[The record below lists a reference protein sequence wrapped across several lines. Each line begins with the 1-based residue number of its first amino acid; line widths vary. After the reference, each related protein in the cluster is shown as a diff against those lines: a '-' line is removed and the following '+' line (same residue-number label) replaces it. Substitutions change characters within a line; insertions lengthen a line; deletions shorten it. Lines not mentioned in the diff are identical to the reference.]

1 MTIHMISEVDISLEA
16 ELIGPTWLQVLAPVD
31 VGVVGGVAI
40 VAGVGVVG
48 GMVVVGVVIKLQISF
63 VTEQAL
69 SWPSVSR

>member
-1 MTIHMISEVDISLEA
+1 M
-16 ELIGPTWLQVLAPVD
+16 LAPVD

-69 SWPSVSR
+69 S